1 MLDSF
6 RIEDQT
12 HCPIFHEFE
21 AGAKVSQPDVTVHV
35 HQDIVWLNIPEHKSK
50 TKINHNKRVSWND
63 AVHNGNVILNEYS
76 NHSVPWRI
84 CIQKKSHHIIKMKL
98 NNISKY
104 ILLIILITLF
114 LIIY

>member
-35 HQDIVWLNIPEHKSK
+35 HQDIVWLNIPEHKSQTNEHK
-50 TKINHNKRVSWND
+50 SQTKINHNKGVS
-63 AVHNGNVILNEYS
+63 
-76 NHSVPWRI
+76 
-84 CIQKKSHHIIKMKL
+84 
-98 NNISKY
+98 
-104 ILLIILITLF
+104 
-114 LIIY
+114 